1 MLRDYVCVLSYG
13 QGTTSVS
20 SRKPWS
26 ADVFVLLVMTGNN
39 YEKDLISLLVML
51 KDTTEL
57 Q

>member
-20 SRKPWS
+20 SRVPWS
-26 ADVFVLLVMTGNN
+26 ADVFVFLVMTGNN
-39 YEKDLISLLVML
+39 YEKDLLVML
-51 KDTTEL
+51 KDTTES

>member
-13 QGTTSVS
+13 QGMTSVG

-26 ADVFVLLVMTGNN
+26 ADVFVFLVMTGNN

-51 KDTTEL
+51 KDTTES